1 MQAAFATL
9 GLPADAPPSEAR
21 QAWIRLSLQHH
32 PDRGGDAAL
41 FREVHAAFE
50 SIRNQKAVR
59 PAWADLTAEEDAG
72 VPSYSVIVAKTARG
86 KCSKSGELI
95 PEGALKCGSWV
106 KELGQYGR
114 WRALANWTIPYAIW
128 AHVKV
133 GDPEKPED
141 FKSAIDA
148 LGSLEDVCLTGSL
161 LLSPEQREAL
171 ARHLLAG
178 PRAKRTVQPEVA
190 KLPNAT
196 GEAGEDGEAGETTAV
211 TAPKC
216 SGPELPAVEGKPFE
230 NKTFVLTGVF
240 GGGGGLSAGKPQLK
254 AWIEKLGG
262 RVTGSLSR
270 KTSFLVVGLEPGAA
284 KVNQADSLT
293 VAKAT
298 VESLVEAAR
307 EGDVAKAATSV
318 EIESFSSG
326 FGAKRARLT

>member
-41 FREVHAAFE
+41 FREVHTAFE

-72 VPSYSVIVAKTARG
+72 VPSYSVIVAKTGRG

-114 WRALANWTIPYAIW
+114 WRALANWTLPYAIW

-133 GDPEKPED
+133 GDPESPED
-141 FKSAIDA
+141 FKSAMDA
-148 LGSLEDVCLTGSL
+148 LGSLEDVCLAGSS

-171 ARHLLAG
+171 ARHLLTG
-178 PRAKRTVQPEVA
+178 PRAKRTMQPEA
-190 KLPNAT
+190 PKLADAADAAD
-196 GEAGEDGEAGETTAV
+196 AGGETTAF

-230 NKTFVLTGVF
+230 NKTLVLTGVF

-262 RVTGSLSR
+262 KVSGSLSK
-270 KTSFLVVGLEPGAA
+270 KTSFLVVGIEPGAA
-284 KVNQADSLT
+284 KVSQADSLS
-293 VAKAT
+293 VALAT

-326 FGAKRARLT
+326 FGAKRARLM

>member
-21 QAWIRLSLQHH
+21 QAWIRLSLKHH

-50 SIRNQKAVR
+50 TIRKRPAAR
-59 PAWADLTAEEDAG
+59 PAWADLKTEEDAG
-72 VPSYSVIVAKTARG
+72 VPSYSVIVAKTGRG

-114 WRALANWTIPYAIW
+114 WRALANWTLPYIIW
-128 AHVKV
+128 ANVEA
-133 GDPEKPED
+133 GDPANQED
-141 FKSAIDA
+141 LNRA
-148 LGSLEDVCLTGSL
+148 LASLEMMADVCLKDSS

-171 ARHLLAG
+171 ARHLLTG
-178 PRAKRTVQPEVA
+178 PRAKRTAQPEA
-190 KLPNAT
+190 PKLT
-196 GEAGEDGEAGETTAV
+196 GEADAADAADSTIASTS
-211 TAPKC
+211 PKC
-216 SGPELPAVEGKPFE
+216 AGLELPTVEGKPFE
-230 NKTFVLTGVF
+230 NKTLVLTGVF

-254 AWIEKLGG
+254 EWIQKLGG
-262 RVTGSLSR
+262 KVTGALSK

-284 KVNQADSLT
+284 KVAQADSLS
-293 VAKAT
+293 VALAT

-307 EGDVAKAATSV
+307 EGDASRASTEVR
-318 EIESFSSG
+318 IDSFSAG
-326 FGAKRARLT
+326 FGAKRMRLT

>member
-59 PAWADLTAEEDAG
+59 PSWADLTAEEDAG

-141 FKSAIDA
+141 FKSAMDA
-148 LGSLEDVCLTGSL
+148 LGSLEDVCLTGSS
-161 LLSPEQREAL
+161 LLSPQQREVL
-171 ARHLLAG
+171 ARHLLTG
-178 PRAKRTVQPEVA
+178 QRAKRTAQPEA
-190 KLPNAT
+190 PTLS
-196 GEAGEDGEAGETTAV
+196 EAGKADETTTV

-216 SGPELPAVEGKPFE
+216 SGPELPTVDGKPFE

-254 AWIEKLGG
+254 AWIERLGG
-262 RVTGSLSR
+262 KVTGSLSK

-318 EIESFSSG
+318 EIDSFSSG
-326 FGAKRARLT
+326 FGTKRARLT